1 MGFNTG
7 NTMRKKSKTKAQE
20 ERSKRIQTNKTVDK
34 GRRGRRRKMDEIN
47 KLK

>member
-7 NTMRKKSKTKAQE
+7 NTARKKSKTKAQE
-20 ERSKRIQTNKTVDK
+20 EREQRMKRGIATRKRRSTGKVDQ
-34 GRRGRRRKMDEIN
+34 IN

>member
-7 NTMRKKSKTKAQE
+7 NTVRKKSKTKAQE
-20 ERSKRIQTNKTVDK
+20 KREKRLGIKRTMSK

>member
-7 NTMRKKSKTKAQE
+7 NTVRRKPKTKAQQERE
-20 ERSKRIQTNKTVDK
+20 ERIRKQRPANHN
-34 GRRGRRRKMDEIN
+34 RRGRKRKVDEIN

>member
-7 NTMRKKSKTKAQE
+7 NTMRRKSKTKSQE
-20 ERSKRIQTNKTVDK
+20 ERSKRIQTNKTVTK
-34 GRRGRRRKMDEIN
+34 GRRGRRRKIDEIN

>member
-7 NTMRKKSKTKAQE
+7 NTVRRKPKTKAQE
-20 ERSKRIQTNKTVDK
+20 EREKRLEVKRTSTK
-34 GRRGRRRKMDEIN
+34 GRRGRKRKVDEIN

>member
-7 NTMRKKSKTKAQE
+7 NTVRRKPKTKAQE
-20 ERSKRIQTNKTVDK
+20 EREKRLGVKRTSK
-34 GRRGRRRKMDEIN
+34 GRRGRRRKIDEIN

>member
-20 ERSKRIQTNKTVDK
+20 ERSKRIQTNKTVTK
-34 GRRGRRRKMDEIN
+34 GRSGRRRKMDEIN